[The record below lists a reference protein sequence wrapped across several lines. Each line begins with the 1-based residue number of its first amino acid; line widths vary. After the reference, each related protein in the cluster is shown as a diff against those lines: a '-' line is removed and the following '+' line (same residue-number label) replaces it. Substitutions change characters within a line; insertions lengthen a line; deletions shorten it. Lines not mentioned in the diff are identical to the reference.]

1 MRVVEFLMS
10 LLMKRIML
18 LLAVVV
24 MYVSMYAIDKRAE
37 KFVGKYDVAYEAK
50 NLFENSPEE
59 FWRVAIDNNKRF
71 AKFEKA
77 IKKDGGAQKEAKEK
91 WQELPRLYPQYDESI
106 VESKQAYC
114 DSLLQAM
121 GISGLRLDCN
131 LYVIDTDA
139 IDLYTMLTDNGF
151 AICLTEGLLSMK
163 GINNDIVMGFVAHEF
178 VHGAYRHYLQ
188 KLFEDA
194 KKSRRDNL
202 VAAMVVVGTVGAAVA
217 ADALLPEA
225 NDNGNIYYF
234 EGDKNITIN
243 NPEPTPMKYAFAF
256 SPDQVLEA
264 DLVAFR
270 FLENMGCSGAYLDGL
285 KILSPVYNA
294 YASSEVVPITKRINF
309 ITYMEKYPGLGLD

>member
-1 MRVVEFLMS
+1 
-10 LLMKRIML
+10 MKRIML

-50 NLFENSPEE
+50 NLLENSPEE

-151 AICLTEGLLSMK
+151 AICLT
-163 GINNDIVMGFVAHEF
+163 
-178 VHGAYRHYLQ
+178 
-188 KLFEDA
+188 
-194 KKSRRDNL
+194 
-202 VAAMVVVGTVGAAVA
+202 
-217 ADALLPEA
+217 
-225 NDNGNIYYF
+225 
-234 EGDKNITIN
+234 
-243 NPEPTPMKYAFAF
+243 
-256 SPDQVLEA
+256 
-264 DLVAFR
+264 
-270 FLENMGCSGAYLDGL
+270 
-285 KILSPVYNA
+285 
-294 YASSEVVPITKRINF
+294 
-309 ITYMEKYPGLGLD
+309 